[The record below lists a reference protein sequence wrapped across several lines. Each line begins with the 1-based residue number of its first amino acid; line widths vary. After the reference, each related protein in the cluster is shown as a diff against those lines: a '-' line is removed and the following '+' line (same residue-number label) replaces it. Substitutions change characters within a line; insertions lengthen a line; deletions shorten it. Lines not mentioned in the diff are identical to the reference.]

1 MKIKSFEFNL
11 RELAGAMGDY
21 GVLIPL
27 AVGYFAVIGLNPSGF
42 FVMLGLACVA
52 AGLVFK
58 LKKSEKYP

>member
-42 FVMLGLACVA
+42 FVITFMTPPNELA
-52 AGLVFK
+52 
-58 LKKSEKYP
+58 P